1 MITSPWLIAILSTFS
16 IGLNKSYNLIYSIK
30 VAERKNEMKI
40 YLPQRNLQVTTTC
53 WFEGM
58 WSY

>member
-30 VAERKNEMKI
+30 VAERKNEDLFAPTKFTSYN
-40 YLPQRNLQVTTTC
+40 YLLV
-53 WFEGM
+53 
-58 WSY
+58 